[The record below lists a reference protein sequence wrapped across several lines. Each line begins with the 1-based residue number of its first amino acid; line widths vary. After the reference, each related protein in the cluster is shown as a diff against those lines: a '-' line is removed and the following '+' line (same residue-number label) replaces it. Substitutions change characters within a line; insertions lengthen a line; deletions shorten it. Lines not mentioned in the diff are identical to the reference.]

1 MPNSIELVTFD
12 PYSTATVELGP
23 QDEIIAVDTK
33 IYNKERLPYLIVRRA
48 QPLRMQDELIIWT
61 INAQKLS
68 ETEAPRAIQ
77 LTDKGKLFTMQRI
90 SDSGARTG
98 NYASYLAWLI
108 AVDCSGK
115 RKPVTF
121 TVVENGKAPF
131 AAEQYVGTFGKIEQ
145 LFNLFAD
152 RQR

>member
-1 MPNSIELVTFD
+1 MPDSIELVTFD

-23 QDEIIAVDTK
+23 EDEIIGVDNK
-33 IYNKERLPYLIVRRA
+33 IYNKERHPYVIVRRA
-48 QPLRMQDELIIWT
+48 RPVSLQDDLSIWT
-61 INAQKLS
+61 ITSHKLS
-68 ETEAPRAIQ
+68 ETEAPSAIQ
-77 LTDKGKLFTMQRI
+77 LTEKGKLFTMQRI

-98 NYASYLAWLI
+98 NYSSYLAWLI

-131 AAEQYVGTFGKIEQ
+131 SAQHYIGTFGKMDQ
-145 LFNLFAD
+145 LFNLFQD
-152 RQR
+152 RK

>member
-23 QDEIIAVDTK
+23 QDEIIKVDTK

-48 QPLRMQDELIIWT
+48 RPHRLEDELSIWT
-61 INAQKLS
+61 ITAHKLS

-77 LTDKGKLFTMQRI
+77 LTEKGKLFTIQRI

-115 RKPVTF
+115 RKPVMF
-121 TVVENGKAPF
+121 KVVENGKAPF
-131 AAEQYVGTFGKIEQ
+131 SAEQYVGTFGKMDQ
-145 LFNLFAD
+145 LFNLLAD
-152 RQR
+152 RQ